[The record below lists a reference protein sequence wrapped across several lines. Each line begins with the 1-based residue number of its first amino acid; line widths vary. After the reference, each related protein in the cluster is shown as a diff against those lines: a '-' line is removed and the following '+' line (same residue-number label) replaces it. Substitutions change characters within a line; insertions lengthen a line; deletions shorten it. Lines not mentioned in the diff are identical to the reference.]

1 MLMPEQL
8 TITSPDSADR
18 DAVIRLLAEQ
28 LAEHRIETGGEAIVA
43 AVDGI
48 MVDDRRGFLLVA
60 KEAGTAVAVA
70 YVSFIWTLE
79 HGGKSCWLEELYVLP
94 KRRGCG
100 IGSKLLASVLERARS
115 GGCAAV
121 DLEVD
126 SEHERA
132 ANLYSRYGF
141 RPLSRGR
148 WVLGL

>member
-28 LAEHRIETGGEAIVA
+28 LAEHRIETGGEAIAA

-94 KRRGCG
+94 ERRGVG
-100 IGSKLLASVLERARS
+100 IGSKLVAAVLEGAQS
-115 GGCAAV
+115 AGCAAV

-126 SEHERA
+126 SDHGRA
-132 ANLYSRYGF
+132 ADLYSRYDF
-141 RPLSRGR
+141 RSLSRAR
-148 WVLGL
+148 WVRSL